1 MASTGTGVNVLRW
14 GAMVFGVFYGLSHQT
29 SLSSQ
34 AKASAAQHDYDR
46 KAKLI
51 DQAKA
56 EFKKQTTPQDSKTGG
71 AITDPNDPKFD
82 LEAYLTQAQAQS

>member
-1 MASTGTGVNVLRW
+1 MASTGVNVMRW
-14 GAMVFGVFYGLSHQT
+14 GALAFGVFYGFSHQT

-34 AKASAAQHDYDR
+34 AKATAAQHEYDR

-56 EFKKQTTPQDSKTGG
+56 EFKKKTMPQDSKTQGG
-71 AITDPNDPKFD
+71 GIITDPNDPKFD
-82 LEAYLTQAQAQS
+82 LEAYLTQVQAQS